1 MSAALRGPRLKYED
15 ISNNVV
21 YKTSNAINRKA
32 TISADG
38 IQCVVRDWKICK
50 ELTSKLNI
58 KRNLRSL
65 NGDNIQRYIKE
76 KNKEAHAAAIEE
88 AKQLKAEITQLEI
101 KVAELERGLLDLAL
115 QIPND
120 THSQSP
126 LGPESAAVTLST
138 HGPPPIPASPSRD
151 HYAICQAL
159 QLVDFQS
166 GTNVTGTSW
175 YYLKNEAALL
185 ELALTNFSISMAVK
199 HGFTPVLTPDV
210 VRADI
215 ANRCGFQPRDPLSDP
230 PKSQMYQVDAGPSAP
245 DLVLS
250 GTSEIPL
257 GGMCANRIYAAGA
270 LPLKLAGASGVDT
283 RGLYRVHQF
292 SKVELF
298 AVTEIDASEQMMEEM
313 KNLQVAIYSALGF
326 PFRVLDM
333 PTEELGATAYRK
345 YDMEAWMPGRGNWGE
360 ISSLSNCTDYQA
372 QIRSRRQS
380 HDNLY
385 AHTLNG
391 TAAAIPR
398 LIVALLE
405 NGTKFDADNNIIV
418 IELPNV
424 LRPFWLDNGSGRN
437 LISWV

>member
-1 MSAALRGPRLKYED
+1 MAGALRGPRLKYED
-15 ISNNVV
+15 ISDNVV

-38 IQCVVRDWKICK
+38 IQSVVRDWKIRK
-50 ELTSKLNI
+50 ELTSKLNT

-88 AKQLKAEITQLEI
+88 AKQLKTEITQLEI
-101 KVAELERGLLDLAL
+101 QVAELEQGLLDLAL

-120 THSQSP
+120 THPQSP
-126 LGPESAAVTLST
+126 LGPESAAITLST
-138 HGPPPIPASPSRD
+138 HGPTPLPASPSRD

-166 GTNVTGTSW
+166 GATVTGSSW

-185 ELALTNFSISMAVK
+185 ELALANFSISMAVK

-230 PKSQMYQVDAGPSAP
+230 PKSQMYQVDAGSSAP

-250 GTSEIPL
+250 GTAEIPL
-257 GGMCANRIYAAGA
+257 GGMCANRIYAPGA
-270 LPLKLAGASGVDT
+270 LPLKLVGLGHAFRLEAGASGADT

-298 AVTEIDASEQMMEEM
+298 AVTEADASEQMMEEM

-326 PFRVLDM
+326 PFRYVYSFFPCSLVL
-333 PTEELGATAYRK
+333 
-345 YDMEAWMPGRGNWGE
+345 
-360 ISSLSNCTDYQA
+360 
-372 QIRSRRQS
+372 
-380 HDNLY
+380 
-385 AHTLNG
+385 
-391 TAAAIPR
+391 
-398 LIVALLE
+398 
-405 NGTKFDADNNIIV
+405 NNIL
-418 IELPNV
+418 EY
-424 LRPFWLDNGSGRN
+424 
-437 LISWV
+437 